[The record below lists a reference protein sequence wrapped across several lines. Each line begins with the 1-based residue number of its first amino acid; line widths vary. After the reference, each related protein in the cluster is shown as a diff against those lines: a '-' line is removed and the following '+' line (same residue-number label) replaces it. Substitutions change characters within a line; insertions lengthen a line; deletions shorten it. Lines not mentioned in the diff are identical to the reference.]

1 MPFLRILICAVASY
15 LLGSINSGII
25 ITKWFTGLDL
35 RKQGSGNAGSTNAYR
50 VLGIW
55 PTLLVVLGD
64 ALKGVVA
71 VVISWLLL
79 GDNGRICA
87 FMFVILG
94 HVHPLFYNFKGGK
107 GVLTTAAMVAV
118 FDWRIAVI
126 LVLIFVIV
134 VAVTRYVSLGSI
146 IGVSLMPLFVY
157 LFYPGKVVFTLCTM
171 FISLW
176 IVILHKDNLIRLK
189 NGTESKITLKKHI
202 SVPTEQKPSD
212 GESPEDGKK

>member
-1 MPFLRILICAVASY
+1 MPFLRILICAVGSY
-15 LLGSINSGII
+15 LLGSINAGII

-35 RKQGSGNAGSTNAYR
+35 RTQGSGNAGSTNAYR

-64 ALKGVVA
+64 ALKGVIAVA
-71 VVISWLLL
+71 ISWLLL

-94 HVHPLFYNFKGGK
+94 HVHPIFYDFKGGK

-118 FDWRIAVI
+118 FDWRIAVV
-126 LVLIFVIV
+126 LVLIFVII
-134 VAVTRYVSLGSI
+134 VAITRYVSLGSV

-171 FISLW
+171 FISMW

-202 SVPTEQKPSD
+202 SIPTEEK
-212 GESPEDGKK
+212 PEDEKKD

>member
-1 MPFLRILICAVASY
+1 
-15 LLGSINSGII
+15 
-25 ITKWFTGLDL
+25 
-35 RKQGSGNAGSTNAYR
+35 
-50 VLGIW
+50 
-55 PTLLVVLGD
+55 
-64 ALKGVVA
+64 
-71 VVISWLLL
+71 
-79 GDNGRICA
+79 
-87 FMFVILG
+87 
-94 HVHPLFYNFKGGK
+94 
-107 GVLTTAAMVAV
+107 MVAV

-202 SVPTEQKPSD
+202 SVPTEQKA
-212 GESPEDGKK
+212 E